1 MAPKFQIKVFQLSR
15 FLKNFT
21 IISVISLSFLLVFFS
36 KTDYYVIYG
45 IKNISSSLVVPVTR
59 FISAPINAFSNFIDE
74 YNQFKSLKFENKI
87 LQEEIIR
94 LKKWQTLAIQNSRE
108 NRVLKKLLNAT
119 DNNLTL
125 VKTASLVNRN
135 DTIYSKLINLN
146 AGYEDKIKKNMSA
159 INERGLIGKVIDTSA
174 KNSRVI
180 LLTDP
185 NLSISVKSISD
196 EIFSLLT
203 GNGDGKYLVS
213 SFVKENKMPR
223 LGDIVERGIML
234 TGGGSLLHNLDKVLR
249 RSTSLPVSIAEDP
262 LLCVVMGTGMALEEK
277 SRLSDVFASD

>member
-21 IISVISLSFLLVFFS
+21 IISVITLSFLLVFFS

-45 IKNISSSLVVPVTR
+45 IKNISSSVVVPVTR
-59 FISAPINAFSNFIDE
+59 FISAPVNVFSNFVDE
-74 YNQFKSLKFENKI
+74 YNQFRSLKFENKI

-108 NRVLKKLLNAT
+108 NKVLKKLLNAT

-125 VKTASLVNRN
+125 IKTASLINRN

-146 AGYEDKIKKNMSA
+146 AGHEDKIEKNMSA
-159 INERGLIGKVIDTSA
+159 INERGLVGKVIDTTS

-196 EIFSLLT
+196 GIFSLLT

-223 LGDIVERGIML
+223 LGDIVVTSGTAQIFPVD
-234 TGGGSLLHNLDKVLR
+234 LLVGKVAKVEKNRFFVLPFVDFENIDYLQIV
-249 RSTSLPVSIAEDP
+249 TS
-262 LLCVVMGTGMALEEK
+262 K
-277 SRLSDVFASD
+277 